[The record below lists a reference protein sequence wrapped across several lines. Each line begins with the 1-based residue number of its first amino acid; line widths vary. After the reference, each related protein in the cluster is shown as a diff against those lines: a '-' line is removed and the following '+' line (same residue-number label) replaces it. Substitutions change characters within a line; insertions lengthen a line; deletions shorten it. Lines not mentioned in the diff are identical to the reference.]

1 MNINLN
7 ELEEYVQ
14 NVESVPSVI
23 DVPKFP
29 IPKES
34 HLNFLKPG
42 SNEILSRPVHIHEHL
57 PPIRLLPIDA
67 ENIEFTE
74 NESEIDLVDVVSVN
88 NTTPSV
94 TSEIISMENNIN
106 DMEQQSQLQT
116 TPYSSKKTN
125 EISNNSGPNFN
136 ESVKRF
142 LVENDLRPTREI
154 TSVMMTTSG
163 FISPAREGKL
173 PDSKVPVIVD
183 DYKTPVN
190 QFTTIQSQFPS
201 LSSSFVS
208 STLTTTTSTTSDLKT
223 PTISSVSSANALH
236 GESQF
241 FNNSSNVEGSKPEK
255 IKKKKLHDKERKKL
269 KNQKTLQ
276 KSHSMGHQHPFGS
289 NIDSVPGNEKH
300 NNFLFN
306 ANTPM
311 IGSKKNRN
319 VSTVDSTGGPL
330 EIRKMK
336 NKQMDVHFSKKRNKN
351 IFFPSNNNDKSSNL
365 MHKLGRKNKHKQSL
379 MKPKHLPHMFENDVS
394 EIKNNEINRAFS
406 KNNIQTPSQG
416 LQHSSSHPLAS
427 NFETFGNQFDD
438 FPPTRVST
446 PNIGSSNA
454 HSISQSFS
462 QSFPSEKLSTEP
474 DRQKL
479 NIFKKLSST
488 TVASNANVGSAI
500 NNKDT
505 VKNNDDVII
514 LTSDD
519 QTFGNSE
526 EFGNVKKR
534 NKTPRNSKHS
544 QNEVSDSKFSNI
556 PNNSFGSFNS
566 EFNYDDQFSPRK
578 NMDTQINLPRT
589 PDIVLNTNSNN
600 TNLSGSEEIMPAPLL
615 SSSGSAIVTPTT
627 KEKKKRSKKEKK
639 KQRLMDIM
647 DTEPPPPFV
656 VETAPSFPF
665 YEKPSIS
672 PFLLANNS
680 AAAALGL
687 QPPPRVGFGDIMNFS
702 AFQRFP
708 THQNF
713 GSSFHKQQD
722 DNAYTMSTYTP
733 QGLDSPLFA
742 SSSAQM
748 SNAYE
753 TSDRIK
759 SNRAHDSDLD
769 FKSLY
774 DKSHCNVAPLIPP
787 SLILHDSLSNQLSS
801 PFLDK
806 PIHLGESAPPKTSTK
821 QETKTKSRKSNKN
834 QNTISNLG
842 PDGGVDNFGGFTG
855 PHKSIS
861 KESISTALP
870 GSFMEDNDSK
880 PSKRNTQ
887 QLPTFSF
894 WDNNDTR
901 KTESVDNGA
910 LITEV
915 IDVDVDS
922 GDDSKIV
929 AIPVGKNKGDK
940 KKLKKKDKELIK
952 SKKKKDKKEKI
963 KNKNRVEDIKKD
975 KKEKRLKDPK
985 DKMSKK
991 EKKERKKEKEV
1002 CFTYMYN

>member
-1 MNINLN
+1 MNINLG

-67 ENIEFTE
+67 ENIEFPE
-74 NESEIDLVDVVSVN
+74 NEAEVDLVDVVSVN
-88 NTTPSV
+88 NTTQSV
-94 TSEIISMENNIN
+94 TSEITMENNIN

-116 TPYSSKKTN
+116 NSYSSKKTN
-125 EISNNSGPNFN
+125 ETSNNLGPNFN
-136 ESVKRF
+136 ENVKRF

-183 DYKTPVN
+183 DYKSPIN
-190 QFTTIQSQFPS
+190 QSTTIQSQFPS

-208 STLTTTTSTTSDLKT
+208 STLTTTTSAPSDLKT
-223 PTISSVSSANALH
+223 PMNSSVGNANALH
-236 GESQF
+236 SESQF
-241 FNNSSNVEGSKPEK
+241 YNNSSSVEGSKPEK
-255 IKKKKLHDKERKKL
+255 IKKKKFHDKERKKL

-289 NIDSVPGNEKH
+289 NIDGVPGNEKH

-319 VSTVDSTGGPL
+319 VSNVDSTGGPL
-330 EIRKMK
+330 EMKKVK
-336 NKQMDVHFSKKRNKN
+336 NKQMDIHFSKKKNKN
-351 IFFPSNNNDKSSNL
+351 LFFPSNNNDKSSNL
-365 MHKLGRKNKHKQSL
+365 IHKLGRKNKHKQSL

-394 EIKNNEINRAFS
+394 GIKNNEINRTFS
-406 KNNIQTPSQG
+406 KNNIQAQSQG
-416 LQHSSSHPLAS
+416 LQHSSSQHLAS
-427 NFETFGNQFDD
+427 NFESFGNQYDD
-438 FPPTRVST
+438 YSPTGVPSL
-446 PNIGSSNA
+446 NIGSSLINS
-454 HSISQSFS
+454 HSIGQSFS

-488 TVASNANVGSAI
+488 TVASNANVGSAN
-500 NNKDT
+500 NNKDS
-505 VKNNDDVII
+505 VKINDDVII

-519 QTFGNSE
+519 QTPVNSE
-526 EFGNVKKR
+526 EFSNVKKR
-534 NKTPRNSKHS
+534 NKTQRNSKHS
-544 QNEVSDSKFSNI
+544 QNEGGESKFSNI

-566 EFNYDDQFSPRK
+566 EFNYDDQLSPRK

-589 PDIVLNTNSNN
+589 PDIVLNNSNN
-600 TNLSGSEEIMPAPLL
+600 TNLSGSEEMMPAPLL
-615 SSSGSAIVTPTT
+615 PSSRSTIVTPTT

-639 KQRLMDIM
+639 KQRLMDVM

-656 VETAPSFPF
+656 AETAPSFPF

-708 THQNF
+708 NHQNF

-742 SSSAQM
+742 PSSAQI

-753 TSDRIK
+753 SSERIK
-759 SNRAHDSDLD
+759 SNRTHDSDMDL
-769 FKSLY
+769 KSLY

-787 SLILHDSLSNQLSS
+787 SLILHDSLSNQINSS
-801 PFLDK
+801 FLDK

-821 QETKTKSRKSNKN
+821 QETKTKSKKSNKN
-834 QNTISNLG
+834 HNTISNLI
-842 PDGGVDNFGGFTG
+842 PDGGVDDVGCFTG
-855 PHKSIS
+855 PHKTIS
-861 KESISTALP
+861 KESISPVLP
-870 GSFMEDNDSK
+870 GSFTEDNDNK
-880 PSKRNTQ
+880 PSKRST

-894 WDNNDTR
+894 WDNNETR

-910 LITEV
+910 LTTEV

-1002 CFTYMYN
+1002 CFTYTYN